1 MILKRC
7 IILLTLYG
15 RQSSLVYPS
24 LPPTPTPLFLRVL
37 CLRHPHGSAWVIH
50 MDCWSVWGIDM
61 HCWSVWGIHV
71 DCWSVWGIHM
81 DCWSGWGIHMD
92 QCEASTWI
100 VTVRRPHGLLISV
113 RQHAVEDFSLWCVI
127 YYLRHWLL
135 ILHSV
140 QALPWFIG
148 NNFMDHVSVQVSLIL
163 KVISIWMNCV
173 GILTLYLFLQ
183 WW

>member
-1 MILKRC
+1 MWI
-7 IILLTLYG
+7 
-15 RQSSLVYPS
+15 
-24 LPPTPTPLFLRVL
+24 
-37 CLRHPHGSAWVIH
+37 
-50 MDCWSVWGIDM
+50 
-61 HCWSVWGIHV
+61 V
-71 DCWSVWGIHM
+71 DQCEASMWIVDKCEASTRTVDQCEASTWMVDHYEAST
-81 DCWSGWGIHMD
+81 WTVD

-100 VTVRRPHGLLISV
+100 VTVRRPHGLLISVRHPHGLLISV

-127 YYLRHWLL
+127 YYLLHWLL